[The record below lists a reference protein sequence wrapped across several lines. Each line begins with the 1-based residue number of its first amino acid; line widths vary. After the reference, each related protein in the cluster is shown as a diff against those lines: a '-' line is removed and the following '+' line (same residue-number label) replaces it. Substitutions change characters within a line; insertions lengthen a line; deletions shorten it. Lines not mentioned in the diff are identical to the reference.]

1 MKTKFLDENE
11 VNAAIKKYYNQEEDN
26 NIESSVDR
34 ELFMEDG
41 ELVCNFYLKDHYKKE
56 NRTSYLLLSYTD
68 LIEVFDYYLKDSGYE
83 LEGFQYVGGI
93 RHVGYFVDEDTPFF
107 TGIQLYVN
115 EKSVKKRFKLF

>member
-1 MKTKFLDENE
+1 MQTIFLKEDEIKEAILKF
-11 VNAAIKKYYNQEEDN
+11 YSQNQDD

-56 NRTSYLLLSYTD
+56 NRTNYLLLSYTD

-107 TGIQLYVN
+107 TGIYLQVK
-115 EKSVKKRFKLF
+115 EKSLKKKHKLF